1 MDLIQPRR
9 LSKDCFGCYQKFK
22 FIKSIC
28 VNRVLIYLKT
38 RFIENFCQMFLG
50 FLDKKHHFQTFF
62 QTLQGADGSQFSLI
76 SYYLS

>member
-1 MDLIQPRR
+1 MDLIQPHR
-9 LSKDCFGCYQKFK
+9 LSKDCFGRYHKLK
-22 FIKSIC
+22 LIISTC

-38 RFIENFCQMFLG
+38 GFIENFFLMFLG